1 MAPPRVAVIAVEG
14 ISPFHLSVPSL
25 VWGAEQPVGE
35 MTPWPIELAAV
46 RPGPLRTSAGYAI
59 TVEQGLDAVARAD
72 IVVMPW
78 WNDPERPAPEPV
90 LAALRAAHDRGAQVV
105 GLCLGVFVLA
115 DAGLLDGRAATT
127 HWQWA
132 DTFRRRFPAVEL
144 RPETLYVDEGSV
156 ITGAGAT
163 AGVDTCLHVL
173 AQRAG
178 QSTATR
184 VARRIV
190 AAPHRAGGQAQ
201 YIETPVPEASDDAV
215 ARAMAWAAGSL
226 DTPLGIDALAG
237 HACMSRSAFTR
248 AFRARTGSSVHPW
261 LVAQRVARAQDLLE
275 TTALG
280 VDEVARRVGFGT
292 AARLRTHFTAALGV
306 TPTRYRSDFAR
317 QVGAVGAVGAG
328 PSSTGISSRTWVR
341 RSSSTPSLSQR

>member
-1 MAPPRVAVIAVEG
+1 
-14 ISPFHLSVPSL
+14 
-25 VWGAEQPVGE
+25 
-35 MTPWPIELAAV
+35 
-46 RPGPLRTSAGYAI
+46 
-59 TVEQGLDAVARAD
+59 
-72 IVVMPW
+72 
-78 WNDPERPAPEPV
+78 
-90 LAALRAAHDRGAQVV
+90 
-105 GLCLGVFVLA
+105 VFVLA

-127 HWQWA
+127 HWRWA
-132 DTFRRRFPAVEL
+132 DTFRRRFPEVEL
-144 RPETLYVDEGSV
+144 RPETLYVDQGSV

-163 AGVDTCLHVL
+163 AGVDTCLYVL

-201 YIETPVPEASDDAV
+201 YIETPVPQAADDAV

-226 DTPLGIDALAG
+226 DSPLGIDALASR
-237 HACMSRSAFTR
+237 ACMSRSAFTR

-261 LVAQRVARAQDLLE
+261 LVAQRVTRARDLLE
-275 TTALG
+275 TTGLG

-306 TPTRYRSDFAR
+306 TPTRYRSDFALAAGSALSAGTR
-317 QVGAVGAVGAG
+317 RGAAG
-328 PSSTGISSRTWVR
+328 
-341 RSSSTPSLSQR
+341 

>member
-1 MAPPRVAVIAVEG
+1 VQPRVAVIVVEG

-25 VWGAEQPVGE
+25 VWGGEQPDVDLP
-35 MTPWPIELAAV
+35 PWPIELAAV
-46 RPGPLRTSAGYAI
+46 EPGPLRTSAGYAI
-59 TVEQGLDAVARAD
+59 TVEHGLEAVARAD
-72 IVVMPW
+72 IVVVPW
-78 WNDPERPAPEPV
+78 WDDPEERAPEPI
-90 LAALRAAHDRGAQVV
+90 LAALRDAHRRGAQIV
-105 GLCLGVFVLA
+105 GLCLGSFVVA

-132 DTFRRRFPAVEL
+132 DAFRRRFPAVDV
-144 RPETLYVDEGSV
+144 RPETLYVDEGDV

-163 AGVDTCLHVL
+163 AGVDTCLYVL

-201 YIETPVPEASDDAV
+201 YIETPVPEPADDAV
-215 ARAMAWAAGSL
+215 ARAMAWAVASL
-226 DTPLGIDALAG
+226 DRPLGIDALAA

-261 LVAQRVARAQDLLE
+261 LVAQRVARAQGLLE
-275 TTALG
+275 TTDLG
-280 VDEVARRVGFGT
+280 VDEVARHVGFGT
-292 AARLRTHFTAALGV
+292 AARLRSHFTAALGV
-306 TPTRYRSDFAR
+306 TPTRYRSDFTL
-317 QVGAVGAVGAG
+317 GSG
-328 PSSTGISSRTWVR
+328 PRAASA
-341 RSSSTPSLSQR
+341 

>member
-46 RPGPLRTSAGYAI
+46 RPGPLRTSASYAI
-59 TVEQGLDAVARAD
+59 TVEHGLDAVARAD

-78 WNDPERPAPEPV
+78 WNDPERPAPEPM

-317 QVGAVGAVGAG
+317 RVDAAG
-328 PSSTGISSRTWVR
+328 SVPSSTGISSRTWAR

>member
-1 MAPPRVAVIAVEG
+1 MTQPQVAVIAVEG

-25 VWGAEQPVGE
+25 VWGTEQPVGE
-35 MTPWPIELAAV
+35 IEPWPIELVAV
-46 RPGPLRTSAGYAI
+46 RPGPLRTSAGYGI
-59 TVEQGLDAVARAD
+59 TVEHGLDAVERAD

-78 WNDPERPAPEPV
+78 WDDPEWPAPEPI
-90 LAALRAAHDRGAQVV
+90 LAALRSAHDRGAQVV

-127 HWQWA
+127 HWRWA

-178 QSTATR
+178 QSTATK

-201 YIETPVPEASDDAV
+201 YIETPVPEAADDAV

-226 DTPLGIDALAG
+226 GSPLGIDALAE

-275 TTALG
+275 TSGLG
-280 VDEVARRVGFGT
+280 VEEVARRVGFGT

-306 TPTRYRSDFAR
+306 TPTRYRSDFALGLTSGTQR
-317 QVGAVGAVGAG
+317 GVAG
-328 PSSTGISSRTWVR
+328 
-341 RSSSTPSLSQR
+341 